1 MSACVVLAWCLLALI
16 AAAGTR
22 GPDHPAVQANT
33 SIASSSS
40 TQAVL
45 TSESVTAANARATAG
60 PAQPAARWTVRPGDT
75 LSAIA
80 AALKV
85 PGGWQALYAANR
97 QAVGPDPNLIHAG
110 TVLARPG
117 PGSALRY
124 TVAPGDTLSAIA
136 AALKVPGGW
145 QALYAANRQAVGP
158 DPDAIH
164 AGTVLTAPRPAA
176 AAGALPA
183 AHRKAPRPAAAG
195 RGGPQAAP
203 GKGAPSAPAASRP
216 VPVGQ
221 ATAPAGGQ
229 PAGGQPAS
237 RHAAPGPATAPG
249 PVVTPGHAA
258 VPRPVTTPG
267 PVTGPGHVTVATG
280 GMPRWLEDVLLAA
293 GVLAATAFAAEPAA
307 ALARRRR
314 RAVRAAPSAVP
325 VSPRDHVRRAAERA
339 RIILADHER
348 LIVTYCARDH
358 AVYVFTP
365 PGEDP
370 RAVLRAARLVLPE
383 ETYEDLAGHLGVP
396 SAWPLE

>member
-1 MSACVVLAWCLLALI
+1 
-16 AAAGTR
+16 
-22 GPDHPAVQANT
+22 
-33 SIASSSS
+33 
-40 TQAVL
+40 
-45 TSESVTAANARATAG
+45 
-60 PAQPAARWTVRPGDT
+60 

-80 AALKV
+80 AALGV
-85 PGGWQALYAANR
+85 PGGWRALYAANK
-97 QAVGPDPNLIHAG
+97 QAVGPDPDLIRAG
-110 TVLARPG
+110 TVLALPG
-117 PGSALRY
+117 TGSTVRY

-158 DPDAIH
+158 DPDAIR
-164 AGTVLTAPRPAA
+164 AGTALAAPRPAA
-176 AAGALPA
+176 QAGALPA
-183 AHRKAPRPAAAG
+183 AHRKAPRPAAA
-195 RGGPQAAP
+195 AP
-203 GKGAPSAPAASRP
+203 GHQAPAGKAPHPAPAASRP
-216 VPVGQ
+216 SPPRQ

-229 PAGGQPAS
+229 PAGHP
-237 RHAAPGPATAPG
+237 AAPGPVTA
-249 PVVTPGHAA
+249 
-258 VPRPVTTPG
+258 
-267 PVTGPGHVTVATG
+267 PGHVTAAG

-314 RAVRAAPSAVP
+314 RRPARPAPPPVP
-325 VSPRDHVRRAAERA
+325 ASPRDRVRRAAEKA

-370 RAVLRAARLVLPE
+370 QAVLRAARLVLPE
-383 ETYEDLAGHLGVP
+383 ATYEDLAGHLGVP